1 MPANMLLSIKI
12 KNFKSLKETGRIGLE
27 KNTFLIGLNGS
38 GKSSFL
44 QAIDFLSAIA
54 TGEVE
59 EWLKNRSWDK
69 KDLRFYGNLKSLI
82 DFEIVFELEKQIYFW
97 VISFNSQTL
106 KCTNELL
113 FRKNEGNSKMP
124 EILEVKDGYYSLNK
138 GKREKIN
145 FKYNGSILSALE
157 TRLFGEELTHIHKFL
172 KEIHSA
178 ELLSPLLIKKRAREA
193 KNDIGIG
200 GEKLSAFISALS
212 KEEKEKLY
220 DSLKKFFP
228 NLSSFESKSL
238 RSGWKTLSLVEQ
250 YEKENIETDSMHL
263 SDGILRILAIL
274 SQLLIAESIL
284 IFDEIE
290 DGINQEFVEKLVDIL
305 IDSKHQTIVAT
316 HSPLLL
322 NYIEDE
328 IAKKSIL
335 FVYKRK
341 DGSTEVVNFFEIL
354 AKYNKISD
362 HEYDLFGPGEIMQS
376 VNLLELTEE
385 LLEEE
390 MKNENSN

>member
-59 EWLKNRSWDK
+59 EWLKSRSWDK
-69 KDLRFYGNLKSLI
+69 KDLRFYGNLKSII
-82 DFEIVFELEKQIYFW
+82 DFEVMFELNKKIYFW
-97 VISFNSQTL
+97 VISFNSQIL
-106 KCTNELL
+106 KCTQELL
-113 FRKNEGNSKMP
+113 FKKNEDNNKMP

-138 GKREKIN
+138 EKREKIH

-157 TRLFGEELTHIHKFL
+157 TRLSGEELTHIHKFL
-172 KEIHSA
+172 TEIHSA
-178 ELLSPLLIKKRAREA
+178 ELLSPLLMKKRAREA
-193 KNDIGIG
+193 DNDIGIG

-212 KEEKEKLY
+212 KGQQEKLY

-228 NLSSFESKSL
+228 DISSFESKSL
-238 RSGWKTLSLVEQ
+238 RAGWKTLSLVEK
-250 YEKENIETDSMHL
+250 YGKESIETDSMHL

-274 SQLLIAESIL
+274 SQLLITESIL

-322 NYIEDE
+322 NYIDDD
-328 IAKKSIL
+328 IAKESIL
-335 FVYKRK
+335 FVYKK
-341 DGSTEVVNFFEIL
+341 SDGSTEVVNFFEVITRF
-354 AKYNKISD
+354 NKINSYELD
-362 HEYDLFGPGEIMQS
+362 MFGPGEVMQS
-376 VNLLELTEE
+376 IDLLDLTKQ
-385 LLEEE
+385 LVDNVI
-390 MKNENSN
+390 KNENSD